1 MNATMDVRSCKA
13 RQDKES
19 NNFITRVT
27 ESGRNRNESS
37 REEAELVRAYD
48 ESGRPLPRKKGDGN
62 GSRYK

>member
-19 NNFITRVT
+19 NNCITRVT

-37 REEAELVRAYD
+37 RGEAELVRAYD
-48 ESGRPLPRKKGDGN
+48 E
-62 GSRYK
+62 